1 MASVAALLPLL
12 LLGAWTALRVAAGAL
27 AVAIVLGLALGAA
40 AASGRRVVGALIL
53 AYVEFFRTIPAL
65 TLLFTIYFG
74 LPAVGIV
81 VASIPAAIIGLGLM
95 GGAYLCEVFRAGLG
109 AIGRGQREAARSVGM
124 TPFAVLAYV
133 VLPQTWRIVLPPIGS
148 YAIMLLKDTSV
159 ASAIAAP
166 EIMFY
171 ARQLVNNTF
180 RTTTIYILVAAIYL
194 VLSLALA
201 RAVAWLERWSR
212 AGT

>member
-1 MASVAALLPLL
+1 MSFASLLPLL
-12 LLGAWTALRVAAGAL
+12 LLGAWTALRVAGGAL
-27 AVAIVLGLALGAA
+27 VLAIILGVALGAA
-40 AASGRRVVGALIL
+40 AASGGRVLRVLIL

-65 TLLFTIYFG
+65 TLLFAIYFG

-81 VASIPAAIIGLGLM
+81 IPSIPAAILGLGLM

-124 TPFAVLAYV
+124 TPAAVFAYV
-133 VLPQTWRIVLPPIGS
+133 VLPQAWRIVLPPIGS
-148 YAIMLLKDTSV
+148 YAIMLIKDTSV

-171 ARQLVNNTF
+171 AHQLVNSTF
-180 RTTTIYILVAAIYL
+180 RTTTIYLLVAAIYL
-194 VLSLALA
+194 LLSLTLA
-201 RAVAWLERWSR
+201 RAVAWLERRSR
-212 AGT
+212 KGA

>member
-1 MASVAALLPLL
+1 MALAPLLPLL

-27 AVAIVLGLALGAA
+27 VVAIILGLALGAA
-40 AASGRRVVGALIL
+40 AASGGRVLRVLIL
-53 AYVEFFRTIPAL
+53 AYVEFFRTVPAL
-65 TLLFTIYFG
+65 TLLFAIYFG

-81 VASIPAAIIGLGLM
+81 VPSIPAAITGLGLM
-95 GGAYLCEVFRAGLG
+95 GGANLCEVFRAGLG

-124 TPFAVLAYV
+124 TPLAVLAYV

-180 RTTTIYILVAAIYL
+180 RTTTIYLLVAAIYL
-194 VLSLALA
+194 VLSLTLA

-212 AGT
+212 LEA

>member
-1 MASVAALLPLL
+1 MGTFENSLL
-12 LLGAWTALRVAAGAL
+12 LLMLGAWTALRVTAGAL

-40 AASGRRVVGALIL
+40 AASGQRVVRAVIF

-65 TLLFTIYFG
+65 TLLFAIYFG
-74 LPAVGIV
+74 LPAMGILV
-81 VASIPAAIIGLGLM
+81 DSIPAAIIGLGLM

-109 AIGRGQREAARSVGM
+109 AIRRGQREAARSVGM
-124 TPFAVLAYV
+124 TPFAVLAYI

-171 ARQLVNNTF
+171 ARQLVNNTLQ
-180 RTTTIYILVAAIYL
+180 TTAVYVAVAAIYL
-194 VLSLALA
+194 VLSLSLA
-201 RAVAWLERWSR
+201 RVTRWLERWSR

>member
-1 MASVAALLPLL
+1 MFEDSLL
-12 LLGAWTALRVAAGAL
+12 LLMLGAWTALRVTAGAL
-27 AVAIVLGLALGAA
+27 VVAIILGLALGAA
-40 AASGRRVVGALIL
+40 AASGRGVVRAVIFV
-53 AYVEFFRTIPAL
+53 YVEFFRTIPAL
-65 TLLFTIYFG
+65 TLLFAIYFG

-81 VASIPAAIIGLGLM
+81 VDSIPAAIVGLGLM

-109 AIGRGQREAARSVGM
+109 AIRRGQREAARSVGM
-124 TPFAVLAYV
+124 TPLAVLAYI

-171 ARQLVNNTF
+171 ARQLVNNTMQ
-180 RTTTIYILVAAIYL
+180 TTAIYIAVAVIYL
-194 VLSLALA
+194 MLSLSLA
-201 RAVAWLERWSR
+201 RVTKWLEHWSR

>member
-1 MASVAALLPLL
+1 MSTLASLLPLL

-27 AVAIVLGLALGAA
+27 IVAIILGMVLGAA
-40 AASGRRVVGALIL
+40 ASSGGRAIRALIL
-53 AYVEFFRTIPAL
+53 VYVELFRTIPAL
-65 TLLFTIYFG
+65 TLLFAIYFG
-74 LPAVGIV
+74 LPALGIV
-81 VASIPAAIIGLGLM
+81 IPSIPAAIIGLGLM

-109 AIGRGQREAARSVGM
+109 AIGRGQREAARAVGM
-124 TPFAVLAYV
+124 TPLLVFTYV

-194 VLSLALA
+194 VLSLTLA
-201 RAVAWLERWSR
+201 RMVAWLERRSR
-212 AGT
+212 AGA

>member
-1 MASVAALLPLL
+1 MSLAPLLPLL

-27 AVAIVLGLALGAA
+27 VVAIILGLALGSA
-40 AASGRRVVGALIL
+40 AASAGRAIRVLIL
-53 AYVEFFRTIPAL
+53 AYVEFFRAIPAL
-65 TLLFTIYFG
+65 TLLFAIYFG

-81 VASIPAAIIGLGLM
+81 VPSIPAAIIGLGLM

-124 TPFAVLAYV
+124 TPLAVLAYV

-180 RTTTIYILVAAIYL
+180 RTTAIYLLVAVIYL
-194 VLSLALA
+194 VLSLTLA

-212 AGT
+212 MGT